1 MQLLGDDHDNV
12 LTNVVG
18 ALSEC
23 IRFANNRET
32 LRTTSGLPLLINL
45 LNSTYDPLL
54 ENVTKALT
62 QCAKDPESMAIIE
75 EMDAVRLIWSLLKN
89 PNPKVQAYA
98 AWALSP
104 CIENAKNS
112 GELVRSFVGAMELVV
127 SLLKTTDTFVLA
139 AICAAIATIA
149 KDKYNLAVLTD
160 HKVIPMLAELGNLLI
175 LLL

>member
-1 MQLLGDDHDNV
+1 MLNDDNDHV

-18 ALSEC
+18 AISEC
-23 IRFANNRET
+23 IRFQCNRET
-32 LRTTSGLPLLINL
+32 LRTTGGLPALINL
-45 LNSTYDPLL
+45 LNSTHDPLL

-62 QCAKDPESMAIIE
+62 NCAKDPESMVIIE

-89 PNPKVQAYA
+89 SNPKVQAYA

-127 SLLKTTDTFVLA
+127 SLLKTTDTFVLSA
-139 AICAAIATIA
+139 VCAAIATIA

-160 HKVIPMLAELGNLLI
+160 HKVIPMLADLGI
-175 LLL
+175 TE